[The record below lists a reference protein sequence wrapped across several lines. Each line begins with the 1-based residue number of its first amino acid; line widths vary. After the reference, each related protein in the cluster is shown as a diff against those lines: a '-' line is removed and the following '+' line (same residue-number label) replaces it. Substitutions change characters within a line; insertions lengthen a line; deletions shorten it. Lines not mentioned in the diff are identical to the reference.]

1 MNSPDKTS
9 PAVIHPPGP
18 EPSSAT
24 LASTE
29 QRRGCEGSPSHSVE
43 RSRGHSWWIYF
54 SGATSH
60 AVRTPAPLSG
70 WRATGGVGVVMILAE
85 EESSNRDHPEYPDS
99 DDGLNTGITTEAIM
113 NSAPAKAGSR
123 PPCCFQFQKTP
134 ARAPHRATPPCHAVH
149 TPSPTLASTVR
160 STRGRWRRCARS
172 HSHPIERPGGR
183 SWWISFNG
191 ITSHAADTTVSLSS
205 SLLTGGVSAN
215 VTERNTSDDRP
226 ASPVNDADKH
236 VRNTDELIL
245 YSAAVRAASFLERIR
260 LSAEHD
266 KGSSSSITVCSSGD
280 RSPASTSTGLIA
292 ETSIGLD
299 GGSDSLRTGTKSDHL
314 PVLDLVDI
322 ESSASS
328 GEDDTSSCPLCN
340 EVSEAAPTPLACA
353 KNLISVDRSHGD
365 SVQRSPVGPISDGG
379 VRSTERQ
386 HSALSLATR
395 TSPLLDER
403 HTIQLAVGETVPVVV
418 RRERAT
424 GGVGGQQPI
433 TGDAAISLDQA
444 IVWPSSTSTH
454 TNVATG
460 MADESQVYGG
470 GQLIGLNGDVI
481 LGASPLGM

>member
-1 MNSPDKTS
+1 M
-9 PAVIHPPGP
+9 
-18 EPSSAT
+18 
-24 LASTE
+24 
-29 QRRGCEGSPSHSVE
+29 
-43 RSRGHSWWIYF
+43 
-54 SGATSH
+54 
-60 AVRTPAPLSG
+60 
-70 WRATGGVGVVMILAE
+70 
-85 EESSNRDHPEYPDS
+85 
-99 DDGLNTGITTEAIM
+99 
-113 NSAPAKAGSR
+113 
-123 PPCCFQFQKTP
+123 
-134 ARAPHRATPPCHAVH
+134 
-149 TPSPTLASTVR
+149 
-160 STRGRWRRCARS
+160 
-172 HSHPIERPGGR
+172 
-183 SWWISFNG
+183 
-191 ITSHAADTTVSLSS
+191 
-205 SLLTGGVSAN
+205 
-215 VTERNTSDDRP
+215 
-226 ASPVNDADKH
+226 
-236 VRNTDELIL
+236 
-245 YSAAVRAASFLERIR
+245 
-260 LSAEHD
+260 
-266 KGSSSSITVCSSGD
+266 
-280 RSPASTSTGLIA
+280 
-292 ETSIGLD
+292 
-299 GGSDSLRTGTKSDHL
+299 RTGTKSDHL

-340 EVSEAAPTPLACA
+340 EVSEAAPAPLACA